1 MTYML
6 LFQIEH
12 CIFSEDLRVVD
23 IIDRPRESNVLHLSV
38 TIGLIG
44 FDTCIS
50 CDTQSILDANTSVAK
65 IDRLVLVSQMS
76 STDLYTCMD
85 TGILTVE
92 SCHQILLQLVSPPP
106 LPGARVPTPPV
117 LGAWRRNKGLT
128 LSTRSVLGGW
138 LSAFGVN
145 AGAEE
150 RMSVE
155 IDTQRPRFFT
165 AAAKSSNCQ
174 PPQPITQYR
183 EADLS

>member
-106 LPGARVPTPPV
+106 SPRGPGSNTPSAGCLAPEQGFNPLNKKCIRRV
-117 LGAWRRNKGLT
+117 A
-128 LSTRSVLGGW
+128 
-138 LSAFGVN
+138 
-145 AGAEE
+145 
-150 RMSVE
+150 
-155 IDTQRPRFFT
+155 
-165 AAAKSSNCQ
+165 
-174 PPQPITQYR
+174 
-183 EADLS
+183 